1 MSKSK
6 GLSAEAFDALKT
18 HLNPT
23 NKDNKPNNSRGKAK
37 KLSTSKRVRA
47 LSEKSKKNRSKYK
60 NKKNEDFCSIQEE
73 FQGLLESGQQGQSH
87 YLKVRFQFL
96 W

>member
-6 GLSAEAFDALKT
+6 GLSAEALDALRM
-18 HLNPT
+18 HLNPS

-37 KLSTSKRVRA
+37 KLGTTKRVRA

-60 NKKNEDFCSIQEE
+60 
-73 FQGLLESGQQGQSH
+73 
-87 YLKVRFQFL
+87 
-96 W
+96 